1 MYRWDGNEYAL
12 IFTQSTVA
20 VYGDYFRVAKVNE
33 NEVVSLWDRND
44 TGVWNLNW
52 YSFSDSGL
60 TSIQTAYTESPGT
73 GVGAITGLDGDAIL
87 YITTEDLLRRFR
99 KNGAGP
105 PVEIGSG
112 TPVAALTD
120 DIALCTMPDGDIA
133 LVSQTGFISPSLRR
147 YRWNESTLSFDLV
160 GHPVSITS
168 ASNPSITAL
177 NETQIALTDDTND
190 EVRTYEW
197 NEDTL
202 VFAEIDTPLDVSG
215 AVKPAIAASPIATGG
230 LTFSLARGVRNTEAK
245 AHEEGDTVQ
254 QCAAFSAPPWEIL
267 RDLFQD
273 FAGVDPAFIP
283 YAEWQVEGELALPDF
298 TLDALICKPTGVRE
312 LADEVCAQA
321 LVYAWWDEVNEKI
334 RFQVLRKPD
343 EGQAYSLTDAQHLV
357 EEAFAVEERPEQ
369 RLSAVILNARIF
381 NPADKLKDA
390 VNYGIKLI
398 RFDVSAGSAN
408 EYGDDR
414 FAVQYARWLTD
425 NSDTELD
432 RIITGLLALK
442 RNTPREYRFSL
453 DAKDRAL
460 GIGDLVQVE
469 TRTVTDFEGHPLP
482 RLAQIIEANE
492 AEAGHLYRFIAL
504 DIEDLLT
511 LPDLEA
517 SS

>member
-1 MYRWDGNEYAL
+1 
-12 IFTQSTVA
+12 
-20 VYGDYFRVAKVNE
+20 
-33 NEVVSLWDRND
+33 
-44 TGVWNLNW
+44 
-52 YSFSDSGL
+52 
-60 TSIQTAYTESPGT
+60 
-73 GVGAITGLDGDAIL
+73 
-87 YITTEDLLRRFR
+87 
-99 KNGAGP
+99 
-105 PVEIGSG
+105 
-112 TPVAALTD
+112 
-120 DIALCTMPDGDIA
+120 MPDGDIA
-133 LVSQTGFISPSLRR
+133 LVSQAQFFNPSLRR

-160 GHPVSITS
+160 SGSVSITS